1 MGKTA
6 RHGVS
11 QGRSCASPW
20 ASSGRQDFPR
30 IRPPSGVSVFPPVI
44 VRRLRR
50 LRAALVRTV
59 HCSSHAHRPVSLVP
73 PTISGRIPVFLRYIN
88 IYISII
94 AGSRDAYF
102 AGTRHCARATSRCA
116 TPHRVTHDENPCN
129 HWALG
134 ISSLCEGS
142 RSVTTGRNIGHRPTV
157 WRGTIFGSRHAR
169 HHPQLTGRAARSR
182 LSPHARRLTDASR
195 RPSAKTRY
203 RYSVNFREAAAPV
216 VVKSEPLDC
225 SEATAVTLC
234 EPGASAFGR
243 RTVQTP
249 AFPTIAT

>member
-1 MGKTA
+1 MNCDTPINHKDGIATIRAMSGWPMRPAFHPQSRESPICDAPDGIMAGQMGETA

-102 AGTRHCARATSRCA
+102 AGTRHCARVTSRCA
-116 TPHRVTHDENPCN
+116 TPHRVT
-129 HWALG
+129 L
-134 ISSLCEGS
+134 
-142 RSVTTGRNIGHRPTV
+142 
-157 WRGTIFGSRHAR
+157 
-169 HHPQLTGRAARSR
+169 
-182 LSPHARRLTDASR
+182 
-195 RPSAKTRY
+195 
-203 RYSVNFREAAAPV
+203 
-216 VVKSEPLDC
+216 
-225 SEATAVTLC
+225 
-234 EPGASAFGR
+234 
-243 RTVQTP
+243 
-249 AFPTIAT
+249 

>member
-11 QGRSCASPW
+11 QGRSRASPW
-20 ASSGRQDFPR
+20 APSGRQDFPR

-94 AGSRDAYF
+94 AGSRDACF
-102 AGTRHCARATSRCA
+102 AGTRHCARAASRCA
-116 TPHRVTHDENPCN
+116 TPRTVTQNP
-129 HWALG
+129 
-134 ISSLCEGS
+134 
-142 RSVTTGRNIGHRPTV
+142 RSVTTGRNIEHRPAV
-157 WRGTIFGSRHAR
+157 WRGTIFGSRRAR

-182 LSPHARRLTDASR
+182 LSPHVRRLTDASR

-216 VVKSEPLDC
+216 VAKSEPLDC

-243 RTVQTP
+243 RTVQAP